1 MDALTRIGWIGFIA
15 LTLAVSGCGGGG
27 GGGGGTP
34 PAGTVVGAAGGTV
47 VGPNGAKVVIPAGA
61 LATDTTINIA
71 QITTS
76 TAVLPVGF
84 SVSGQTFAFTP
95 HGTTFAVPVTITLP
109 FNPALVPAG
118 TTPQFYKTNA
128 QFQWE
133 QITNAIFG
141 ADTATAQ
148 VTSFSDLAVVIP
160 PVIPPLFRGD
170 PVRKWI
176 FSDFR
181 GRNMI
186 NTELVSA
193 RQEGGVF
200 EEFQVFGAVS
210 RSRSG
215 LSLDHEILSITGG
228 VIGQDGQANGQV
240 FSSADGGT
248 YGAFAEAP
256 LGNPNLADNPVGG
269 SSQLRQFQAFIKR
282 GSNATLS
289 FTLTGAF
296 VDLHDENGGFSNNSS
311 NPKCQYPA
319 NQVGALDACQ
329 DILRGQVIL
338 LVKAYTHA
346 TSATTPG
353 RLFFHTGGT
362 ALFFGHQG
370 HYSQQ
375 VNSSMLSSTPL
386 WFEKDFDV
394 DISPNFDFAIMNFK
408 GPRTYVVDLSGVA
421 VNEEFTLNSLVLA
434 EATNRQGNKSIG
446 AREFPSAAAA
456 FLRDPLSIGGTTLA
470 FSGLEPIAN
479 PVLEAPADSPV
490 EPAPC
495 VPGPGPDPEAG
506 VIQFSAASYTIEE
519 LGSAVQ
525 PVRITRTGGSKGAVT
540 ATFTTSDGTATA
552 GTNYTPVNASVFFAD
567 GDAEDRLA
575 EISIIQ
581 KLLSGDPSRTVN
593 LTLSQPG
600 GCAAL
605 GAQTTAVLT
614 IEDDDLPVPPPSFTI
629 GGTVTGL
636 AGTGL
641 ALQHVST
648 GENLAAGNGPFTF
661 LQLLPSGFGYSVA
674 VGTQPSNPSQV
685 CTVTNGSGVANANVT
700 NVAVNCVTPAAN
712 GALDPTFGDAGKAST
727 AFGGDDTAMAL
738 QADGKI
744 VMVGGSFGDFVLAR
758 YNLDGSLDSSFGAGG
773 LVTTD
778 FLGNVSGN
786 DAHGVAI
793 QADGK
798 IVVAGQAVVGRTA
811 NNLSNFDFALARYNA
826 DGSLDA
832 SFGSGGK
839 VTTDFNGGAD
849 RAFALAIQPDGKIVV
864 VGDAGFSSPIGGS
877 VDFGIA
883 RYNANGTLD
892 ATFGNGG
899 KLRTDIAGGIDIAHN
914 VVVLPA
920 NGAILVSGAGTSAGD
935 AGLDHTGLARY
946 DTHGVLDGSFGTG
959 GKLTL
964 NDKRV
969 NEGLVLQG
977 DGKILLAG
985 SVSVGIFPA
994 RSSHFALMRLA
1005 ANGSPDNRFGNAGLV
1020 LTDFTSVDDFGRAV
1034 ALQADARIVVA
1045 GQSSSQSNPNFGVV
1059 RYATDGTLDGSFG
1072 TGGKLTI
1079 DFFGSFD
1086 GAENVIV
1093 QPDGK
1098 ILLGGFARNGT
1109 RTGYGLVRV
1118 LP

>member
-15 LTLAVSGCGGGG
+15 LALAVSGCGGGG
-27 GGGGGTP
+27 GGDTQ

-47 VGPNGAKVVIPAGA
+47 TGPNGAKVEIPAGA
-61 LATDTTINIA
+61 LASDTMIA
-71 QITTS
+71 IEESSAGAPT
-76 TAVLPVGF
+76 LPAGF
-84 SVSGQTFAFTP
+84 SARGPMFAFTP
-95 HGTTFAVPVTITLP
+95 HGTAFAVPVTLTLP
-109 FNPALVPAG
+109 LDGAAVPAG
-118 TTPQFYKTNA
+118 MTPTLYKTNG
-128 QFQWE
+128 QNQWE
-133 QITNAIFG
+133 RVSNATFGSDSVSAQI
-141 ADTATAQ
+141 
-148 VTSFSDLAVVIP
+148 TSFSNGQTGV
-160 PVIPPLFRGD
+160 
-170 PVRKWI
+170 
-176 FSDFR
+176 
-181 GRNMI
+181 
-186 NTELVSA
+186 ELVQCPKREWIINPTSKA
-193 RQEGGVF
+193 PNWGFPLSPSVIDEQTCGEVKVPF
-200 EEFQVFGAVS
+200 LFGAADPTFEQDNGDTP
-210 RSRSG
+210 G
-215 LSLDHEILSITGG
+215 LATGEVYSNPTG
-228 VIGQDGQANGQV
+228 ES
-240 FSSADGGT
+240 FSA
-248 YGAFAEAP
+248 YAEAP
-256 LGNPNLADNPVGG
+256 IGDPNLPEFRSGG
-269 SSQLRQFQAFIKR
+269 EAVLRQFQSYVKR
-282 GSNATLS
+282 APDATLRLILS
-289 FTLTGAF
+289 AGFLAAVDFNGRPLSIECNGTNLDTLSDEAITKFCLPILTGVEFKVVAF
-296 VDLHDENGGFSNNSS
+296 TGSPIPGKREFFSTHGE
-311 NPKCQYPA
+311 A
-319 NQVGALDACQ
+319 V
-329 DILRGQVIL
+329 LRGFDG
-338 LVKAYTHA
+338 KWK
-346 TSATTPG
+346 
-353 RLFFHTGGT
+353 FFAHSIAESG
-362 ALFFGHQG
+362 
-370 HYSQQ
+370 
-375 VNSSMLSSTPL
+375 TPL
-386 WFEKDFDV
+386 WAEANFTALELDGNRPLAALNGPLII
-394 DISPNFDFAIMNFK
+394 DI
-408 GPRTYVVDLSGVA
+408 DLSSIDICPPDQA
-421 VNEEFTLNSLVLA
+421 AIFCSDKAFTIFSFVRA
-434 EATNRQGNKSIG
+434 EAWNWRG
-446 AREFPSAAAA
+446 RESGAAA
-456 FLRDPLSIGGTTLA
+456 FLRDPQEIGGTALQMA
-470 FSGLEPIAN
+470 GLEATNNPLPLPSPELAPIAC
-479 PVLEAPADSPV
+479 ASGRDPA
-490 EPAPC
+490 
-495 VPGPGPDPEAG
+495 AG
-506 VIQFSAASYTIEE
+506 VLQFSAASY
-519 LGSAVQ
+519 SAPEGTGTRGMQDIMV
-525 PVRITRTGGSKGAVT
+525 TRTQGSKGAVSVNFS
-540 ATFTTSDGTATA
+540 AA
-552 GTNYTPVNASVFFAD
+552 GGSAVSAVDYELPAVTVRFAD
-567 GDAEDRLA
+567 GDTAPRLV
-575 EISIIQ
+575 
-581 KLLSGDPSRTVN
+581 KVNLLANTLVEPDKTVN
-593 LTLSQPG
+593 LTLSDPG

-605 GAQTTAVLT
+605 GQQATAILT
-614 IEDDDLPVPPPSFTI
+614 IQDDDGAPPPPPTSFKI
-629 GGTVTGL
+629 GGTVSGL
-636 AGTGL
+636 AGSGL
-641 ALQHVST
+641 VLRNIGSNDFAVT
-648 GENLAAGNGPFTF
+648 GNGPFTF
-661 LQLLPSGFGYSVA
+661 SIPIANGVPYSVA
-674 VGTQPSNPSQV
+674 VAMQPTNPAQI
-685 CTVTNGSGVANANVT
+685 CTVTNGSGTVTNAAVA
-700 NVAVNCVTPAAN
+700 NVAVDCVTPPPP
-712 GALDPTFGDAGKAST
+712 GGVDPTFGSGGKVST
-727 AFGGDDTAMAL
+727 AFGGAETAMAL

-744 VMVGGSFGDFVLAR
+744 VMVGGSPGDFVLAR

-1005 ANGSPDNRFGNAGLV
+1005 ANGSPDNGFGNAGLV

-1045 GQSSSQSNPNFGVV
+1045 GQSSNQSNPNFGVV
-1059 RYATDGTLDGSFG
+1059 RYATDGTLDTSFG

-1086 GAENVIV
+1086 GAENVAV

-1098 ILLGGFARNGT
+1098 IVLGGFARNGT